1 MGYPFVSTLLSLDTV
16 SHHNY
21 DIRVAAHFANPERF
35 HLGFSQRFFCFKASS
50 WWNTIPSPLTRDKY
64 FPAFCKDYTHYL
76 LAHVYVY
83 VFCSGFDC
91 IIILKF
97 CLYCVLSCFVC
108 MYYYVSMVLFCV
120 CGRMYI
126 ALVWK
131 NGICRAPKLK
141 LLINQSINQSIGIN
155 SVGDCSERTVLGFRS
170 SLLGNNNNNYTT
182 KY

>member
-1 MGYPFVSTLLSLDTV
+1 MT
-16 SHHNY
+16 
-21 DIRVAAHFANPERF
+21 AHFANPERF
-35 HLGFSQRFFCFKASS
+35 HLGFSQRFFCFKAFS

-64 FPAFCKDYTHYL
+64 FPAFCKDYSHYL

-83 VFCSGFDC
+83 VFCSDFDC

-97 CLYCVLSCFVC
+97 CLYCVLSCFIC

-120 CGRMYI
+120 CGHMYI

-131 NGICRAPKLK
+131 NGVCQAPKLK
-141 LLINQSINQSIGIN
+141 LLFNQSIAIN

-170 SLLGNNNNNYTT
+170 SLLVIIMLNKNSLAVKKVRGQSEATMVISDQ
-182 KY
+182 KL